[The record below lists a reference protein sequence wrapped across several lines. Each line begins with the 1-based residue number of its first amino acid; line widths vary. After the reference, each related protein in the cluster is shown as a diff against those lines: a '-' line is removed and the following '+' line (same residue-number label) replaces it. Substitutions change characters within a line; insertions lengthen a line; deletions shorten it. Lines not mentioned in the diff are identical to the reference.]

1 MKTQDNKMI
10 KAIRIFEPGGNINQN
25 NQDILD
31 DVSDGVILVN
41 NNKSFEGVL
50 YKEDNAL
57 YISGYLGDDVI
68 SIDMPGRSINAI
80 KQKDASFLGIED
92 SEDNEDLEIP
102 CKVFLSNLKEDKN
115 IENNK
120 ISDIIYLLKNNKVMV
135 LERNIQK

>member
-115 IENNK
+115 VENNK